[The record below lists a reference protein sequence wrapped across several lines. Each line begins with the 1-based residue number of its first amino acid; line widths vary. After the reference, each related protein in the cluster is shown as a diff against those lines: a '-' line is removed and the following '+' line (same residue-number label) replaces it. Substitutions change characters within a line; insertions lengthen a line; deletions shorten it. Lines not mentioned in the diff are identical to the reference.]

1 MTVLGPNLKPLPTLM
16 AGLNPSSEGERVV
29 GEKRVRNLRE
39 PVLGDRN
46 IVSKEEEGTMQFTII
61 KSLIGNYD

>member
-1 MTVLGPNLKPLPTLM
+1 M

>member
-1 MTVLGPNLKPLPTLM
+1 M

-39 PVLGDRN
+39 PALGDRN
-46 IVSKEEEGTMQFTII
+46 TEKTCIERGREGTIQFII
-61 KSLIGNYD
+61 KSLLKGGYDLYHLLQTGCE

>member
-1 MTVLGPNLKPLPTLM
+1 M

-39 PVLGDRN
+39 PALGDRN
-46 IVSKEEEGTMQFTII
+46 TEKNVYRKRKGRDHTVYHKEPERG
-61 KSLIGNYD
+61 L